1 MIDLRGM
8 MTESR
13 NPASMAIDEMTALE
27 IISVMNS
34 EDMKVPQAIKSQLPA
49 IAQAI
54 DCCVSGIRSG
64 GRIIY
69 IGAGTSGRLG
79 IVDASECPPTYG
91 VSPDLVVG
99 LMAGGMNAMFR
110 AVEGAE
116 DSRELCVEDLKK
128 LELKK
133 EDTVVGI
140 AASGRTPYVIGGL
153 EYANSIGCNTV
164 SVACNSNSE
173 IGKTAKVKI
182 EVVVG
187 PEVLTGSTR
196 LKAGTAQKLVLN
208 MISTATMI
216 RLGKCYQNLMV
227 DVVQSNAKLKVRA
240 QNIVIDATG
249 VDRETA
255 IDVLEKAG
263 GSVKT
268 AIVMILASCSCE
280 EARKRLAASEGH
292 VRQAVLQ

>member
-13 NPASMAIDEMTALE
+13 NPESMNLDEMTALE
-27 IISVMNS
+27 IVSVMNS
-34 EDMKVPQAIKSQLPA
+34 EDMKVPQAINSQLPM
-49 IAQAI
+49 IAQAV
-54 DCCVSGIRSG
+54 DCCVSGIQRG

-79 IVDASECPPTYG
+79 IVDASECPPTFG

-99 LMAGGMNAMFR
+99 LMAGGMKAMVK

-116 DSRELCVEDLKK
+116 DSLELCAEDLKK
-128 LELKK
+128 LNLKK

-164 SVACNSNSE
+164 SVACNANSA
-173 IGKTAKVKI
+173 IGKVAKVKI

-208 MISTATMI
+208 MISTATMV

-227 DVVQSNAKLKVRA
+227 DVVQSNAKLRVRA

-249 VDRETA
+249 VDRDTA

-280 EARKRLAASEGH
+280 EAQKRLEASEGH